1 MTLHK
6 FHLNIKKCFCTECD
20 GEVLTPQF
28 IRAVLCVL
36 MVRAIFLSPSQ
47 GSEFGPASLA
57 GDSSLKRLEMIRPS
71 RLRFTKP
78 CPPSAS
84 LERLDCVNSGDDG
97 ERVPPAEPSVEG
109 WFARTSSRPAL
120 ADRPLV
126 AASFGLFVRLR
137 C

>member
-1 MTLHK
+1 M
-6 FHLNIKKCFCTECD
+6 
-20 GEVLTPQF
+20 TPQF

-36 MVRAIFLSPSQ
+36 IVRAIFISPSQ
-47 GSEFGPASLA
+47 GSEFGPGSLA

-84 LERLDCVNSGDDG
+84 LERLDCLDGGDDG
-97 ERVPPAEPSVEG
+97 ERIPPAEPSVEG
-109 WFARTSSRPAL
+109 WFARTSNRPAL
-120 ADRPLV
+120 ADCPSLV
-126 AASFGLFVRLR
+126 VSARSFVRLR